1 MKRSRNWQLQ
11 VLIRS
16 VVCTLAGAAIA
27 MQPSSAQ
34 EPLTSVAA
42 IELPRVDGRIDHL
55 AFDPASQRLFVAAL
69 GNNTVEVVDLKAGKH
84 VRSVPGFREPQ
95 GIAAVPEA
103 KLIAVANGQGEGV
116 QFVADDFRMTQ
127 MVRLG
132 DDSDNVRYDASAKRL
147 YVGFGDGALA
157 AISADDGKVLGE
169 AKLAGHP
176 ESFQL
181 ERSGARVFVNVPTAD
196 QIAVVDRNSMKV
208 IATWPVTVAKANFP
222 MALDEA
228 NHRLFVGCRRP
239 AKVLVYD
246 TASGKEIAAFD
257 IVGDTDD
264 LFYDA
269 DRKRLY
275 VSGGEG
281 FIDVFQSADANRF
294 TRLARV
300 PTASGARTS
309 LFVPGLSRL
318 FLAVPHRGS
327 QRAEIRVYDVR

>member
-1 MKRSRNWQLQ
+1 M
-11 VLIRS
+11 
-16 VVCTLAGAAIA
+16 
-27 MQPSSAQ
+27 
-34 EPLTSVAA
+34 VAA
-42 IELPRVDGRIDHL
+42 VELPRVDGRIDHL

-69 GNNTVEVVDLKAGKH
+69 GNNTVEVIDVKAGKH
-84 VRSVPGFREPQ
+84 LRSLPGFREPQ
-95 GIAAVPEA
+95 GIATVPDA

-116 QFVADDFRMTQ
+116 QFVGDDFRMTQ
-127 MVRLG
+127 SVRLG
-132 DDSDNVRYDASAKRL
+132 EDSDNVRYDPSAKRV
-147 YVGFGDGALA
+147 YVGFGGGALA
-157 AISADDGKVLGE
+157 AVAVADRTRLAD
-169 AKLAGHP
+169 AKLPGHP

-181 ERSGARVFVNVPTAD
+181 ERSGPAIFVNVPSAD

-208 IATWPVTVAKANFP
+208 IATWPVTVAKANYP

-239 AKVLVYD
+239 AKALVYD
-246 TASGKEIAAFD
+246 TASGKEIASFD

-269 DRKRLY
+269 ARKRLY
-275 VSGGEG
+275 VSGGDG
-281 FIDVFQSADANRF
+281 FVDVFQNAEANRF

-300 PTASGARTS
+300 STASGARTS
-309 LFVPGLSRL
+309 LFVPELSRL